1 MKYNPRY
8 SLKHLS
14 VRIPW
19 HDNAWNGSI
28 CSNPKA
34 NGACLILKNCALNR
48 NDEQEE
54 ELAGQFLNDLPEDK
68 YPVCIGERAT
78 FMAKFPIYKTLKHP
92 YAQSS
97 PTTHGHL
104 KPTRVQYPTFSA
116 AGVPYHWM
124 LKENAADK
132 TAEFALNYDDA
143 REPDLDW
150 ASNGNDS
157 WVQEI
162 NNQKA
167 LLNCFFEHLQ
177 EETSLVFFY
186 AKQVP
191 FVESS
196 GRVLAG
202 VGKINKII
210 PSEAYEGSNK
220 RFGAAY
226 WEHMI
231 MHSIRHDNKNGFLL
245 PYHNALEYQLEHP
258 DFDVAEL
265 AVVVPSDKQFEFS
278 YGTEHVSNDSAIRVL
293 LECIKSLEK
302 AEELQIGT
310 NHQQS
315 IQWIH
320 NEIAQLEKLR
330 GSYPGMGA
338 ALCAFG
344 IEKGHFVAAQI
355 TNALED
361 EKDNAWLLFEK
372 AIENPEGI
380 LTDDVAS
387 LIGFNSKKL
396 YQRLKNKAT
405 PTRIQLLHLLSRFD
419 ITIDQAKALFV
430 VEEREQLGVQREDK
444 DYLDNPYLIYEDLRH
459 TKIPVAL
466 STIDLGMYLKNPSKD
481 LFPENFVY
489 SDPFEMYRIRALTI
503 QQLEWATLQGHTL
516 LPRKEIIKQ
525 IRELS
530 ITPNCPINSDYFEL
544 AEEHFEGCIVL
555 EEMHNGDRAYQLERL
570 AKAKAIISQKIV
582 DRIEG
587 KRLPLQANWRELL
600 DEALNPFTEG
610 EPDQQELKARTEKAV
625 ALKEIAESRF
635 SVLIG
640 PAGTGKTTLLTILAG
655 QEEVENNGVLLL
667 APTGKAR
674 VRMEEV
680 ARNLQVTSKT
690 IAQFLSGYDR
700 YNGDIQQYV
709 FSNQHCEGLYET
721 VILDEASMLTEEM
734 LATTLVCLKGVKRF
748 ILVGDHRQ
756 LPPIGAGR
764 PFVDIIHYLK
774 PEGIDT
780 AFPRVGTGY
789 AELTIKRRQG
799 GSKREDLQLAEWFS
813 GEALEPGA
821 DSIINQIL
829 LKPNSKYLRVE
840 HWENEDAFNT
850 VFEKVLVEE
859 LGLESIEDVKA
870 FNESLG
876 SNDGK
881 FFNNTNDANYFGIE
895 PSINKVESWQI
906 LSPIREKPYGV
917 KAINRKIHQQFRKA
931 RVDYAI
937 NGIKRS
943 FTNKSGELIEYSERK
958 LPKPVGLEQ
967 IVYGDKIINLGNHK
981 RKSVYPKDDSLQY
994 IANGEIGLVTGQFK
1008 RKNAKFKGQPKNV
1021 EIEFTSQKGYSYTF
1035 WSSDFKEEADSP
1047 IELAYALT
1055 VHKAQ
1060 GSEFGKVF
1068 LVIPNPCFLLSRE
1081 MLYTSLT
1088 RQKDK
1093 VILLFQG
1100 NVFDIKE
1107 LASPL
1112 KSDALKRITN
1122 LFNKPELV
1130 EVEGNY
1136 LEKNLIHQASDGKML
1151 RSKSELLIYQRL
1163 LDKNLSPL
1171 YEKKLTIKEVE
1182 KLPDFT
1188 IENEDSG
1195 EVYYWEHCGML
1206 FDEEYKQRWEEK
1218 YQWYK
1223 DNDILIPKDGGGKN
1237 GTLIISEDRPIK
1249 MEDGSIRGAFSL
1261 KDIDEIIQN
1270 VFNR

>member
-8 SLKHLS
+8 NLKHLS

-34 NGACLILKNCALNR
+34 NGACLILKNCAINR
-48 NDEQEE
+48 NDDQEQ

-68 YPVCIGERAT
+68 YPVCVGERAT
-78 FMAKFPIYKTLKHP
+78 FMAQFPIYKTLTHP

-97 PTTHGHL
+97 PSTHGHL
-104 KPTRVQYPTFSA
+104 KPTRVQFPTFA
-116 AGVPYHWM
+116 AAAVPYHWM
-124 LKENAADK
+124 LKQNVEDK
-132 TAEFALNYDDA
+132 TIVYALNYDDA
-143 REPDLDW
+143 REPILDW
-150 ASNGNDS
+150 ASKGNDN

-167 LLNCFFEHLQ
+167 LLNCFFEHLK
-177 EETSLVFFY
+177 EESSLVFFY

-231 MHSIRHDNKNGFLL
+231 LHSIRQDNKNGFLL
-245 PYHNALEYQLEHP
+245 PYHHALEYQQDHP
-258 DFDVAEL
+258 DFDVADL
-265 AVVVPSDKQFEFS
+265 AVVVPKDKQFEFS

-293 LECIKSLEK
+293 FDCLKSLEK
-302 AEELQIGT
+302 AKELEIGT
-310 NHQQS
+310 NHQHS

-338 ALCAFG
+338 ALFAFG
-344 IEKGHFVAAQI
+344 IDKGHFVAAQI
-355 TNALED
+355 TNALEN

-380 LTDDVAS
+380 LTADVAS
-387 LIGFNSKKL
+387 LIGFNSKKI
-396 YQRLKNKAT
+396 YQRLKNKAI

-419 ITIDQAKALFV
+419 VTIDQAKALFV
-430 VEEREQLGVQREDK
+430 VEEREQLGIQRDDK
-444 DYLDNPYLIYEDLRH
+444 DYLNNPYLIYEDLRH

-466 STIDLGMYLKNPSKD
+466 STIDLGMYLKSPSSD
-481 LFPENFVY
+481 LFPNNLLY
-489 SDPFEMYRIRALTI
+489 SDPFEMSRIRAITI

-530 ITPNCPINSDYFEL
+530 ITPKCPINSDYFEL
-544 AEEHFEGCIVL
+544 AEEHFERSIVL
-555 EEMHNGDRAYQLERL
+555 EEMHNGERAYQLERL
-570 AKAKAIISQKIV
+570 AKAKLIISQKIG

-587 KRLPLQANWRELL
+587 KRLHLQANWRGWL

-625 ALKEIAESRF
+625 ALKEITESRF

-680 ARNLQVTSKT
+680 AKNLQVTSKT

-734 LATTLVCLKGVKRF
+734 LATTLECLEGVKRF

-764 PFVDIIHYLK
+764 PFVDIIHHLK
-774 PEGIDT
+774 PDGIDT
-780 AFPRVGTGY
+780 AFPRVGKGY

-829 LKPNSKYLRVE
+829 TKPNSKYLRVE

-850 VFEKVLVEE
+850 IFEKVLVEE
-859 LGLESIEDVKA
+859 LDLKSIEDVKT

-876 SNDGK
+876 SGDGRY
-881 FFNNTNDANYFGIE
+881 FNFKEAAKKAE
-895 PSINKVESWQI
+895 AWQI
-906 LSPIREKPYGV
+906 LSPIREKVFGV
-917 KAINRKIHQQFRKA
+917 RAINRKIHKLFREDKVEYA
-931 RVDYAI
+931 RGKYGKI
-937 NGIKRS
+937 PSPI
-943 FTNKSGELIEYSERK
+943 
-958 LPKPVGLEQ
+958 GLEE
-967 IVYGDKIINLGNHK
+967 IVYGDKVINLFNS
-981 RKSVYPKDDSLQY
+981 RKNQKDVWPNEDALNY
-994 IANGEIGLVTGQFK
+994 IANGEIGMVIGQFK
-1008 RKNAKFKGQPKNV
+1008 TSKMKFKGKPKNT
-1021 EIEFTSQKGYSYTF
+1021 EIEFTSQKGYKYS
-1035 WSSDFKEEADSP
+1035 FKSWEFAEEANNP
-1047 IELAYALT
+1047 LELAYALT

-1100 NVFDIKE
+1100 NVFAIKE

-1112 KSDALKRITN
+1112 KSDTLRRITN

-1163 LDKNLSPL
+1163 LDKNLLPL

-1188 IENEDSG
+1188 IENEDSS

-1223 DNDILIPKDGGGKN
+1223 DNDVLRAEDGGGKN
-1237 GTLIISEDRPIK
+1237 GTLIVSEDRPIK
-1249 MEDGSIRGAFSL
+1249 MEDGSIRGAFSV
-1261 KDIDEIIQN
+1261 KEIDEIIKK

>member
-14 VRIPW
+14 IRVPW

-28 CSNPKA
+28 CNNPKT

-48 NDEQEE
+48 NDDQEQA
-54 ELAGQFLNDLPEDK
+54 LAGQFLNDLPEDK
-68 YPVCIGERAT
+68 FPVCIGERAT
-78 FMAKFPIYKTLKHP
+78 FMAQFPIYKTLNHP
-92 YAQSS
+92 YAKSS
-97 PTTHGHL
+97 PNTHGHL
-104 KPTRVQYPTFSA
+104 KPTRVQFPSFSA
-116 AGVPYHWM
+116 AAVPYHWM
-124 LKENAADK
+124 LKDNAADK
-132 TAEFALNYDDA
+132 TSNFALNYDDG
-143 REPDLDW
+143 REPILDW
-150 ASNGNDS
+150 AENGNDN

-162 NNQKA
+162 GNQKA

-202 VGKINKII
+202 VGKIKKII

-231 MHSIRHDNKNGFLL
+231 MHTIRKDNKNGFLL
-245 PYHNALEYQLEHP
+245 PYHNALEYQEEHP

-302 AEELQIGT
+302 AELLGIGS

-330 GSYPGMGA
+330 GIYPGMGA

-355 TNALED
+355 TNALEED
-361 EKDNAWLLFEK
+361 EDNAWSLFEK
-372 AIENPEGI
+372 ALEHPEGI

-396 YQRLKNKAT
+396 YQRLKDKAI
-405 PTRIQLLHLLSRFD
+405 PTRIQLLHLISRFD
-419 ITIDQAKALFV
+419 VTIEQATALFV
-430 VEEREQLGVQREDK
+430 VEEREKLGINRSDLE
-444 DYLDNPYLIYEDLRH
+444 YLENPYLIYEDLRQ
-459 TKIPVAL
+459 TNIPVAL
-466 STIDLGMYLKNPSKD
+466 STIDLGMYINTSEEVLPNN
-481 LFPENFVY
+481 LIY
-489 SDPFEMYRIRALTI
+489 RDPFEMFRIRALTI
-503 QQLEWATLQGHTL
+503 QQLEWAALQGHTL

-525 IRELS
+525 IRDS
-530 ITPNCPINSDYFEL
+530 AITPACPINSDYFEL
-544 AEEHFEGCIVL
+544 AEEYFEDCIAL
-555 EEMHNGDRAYQLERL
+555 EEMQNGERAYQLFRL
-570 AKAKAIISQKIV
+570 SRARTVINQKV
-582 DRIEG
+582 TDRIG
-587 KRLPLQANWRELL
+587 GRRLPLYADWQRLL
-600 DEALNPFTEG
+600 DEALNPYTDG
-610 EPDQQELKARTEKAV
+610 EPDTQELKARTEKAV

-680 ARNLQVTSKT
+680 AKDLQVTSKT
-690 IAQFLSGYDR
+690 LAQFLSSYDR

-709 FSNQHCEGLYET
+709 FSEKYCEGHYET

-734 LATTLVCLKGVKRF
+734 LATTLECLKGVKRF

-764 PFVDIIHYLK
+764 PFVDIIQHLK
-774 PEGIDT
+774 PDNIDT
-780 AFPRVGTGY
+780 AFPRVGKGY

-829 LKPNSKYLRVE
+829 TTPNSKYLRVE
-840 HWENEDAFNT
+840 HWENEEDFNK
-850 VFEKVLVEE
+850 VFEKVLVDE
-859 LGLESIEDVKA
+859 LDLDSIEDIKT

-881 FFNNTNDANYFGIE
+881 FFNNTNEANYFGIE
-895 PSINKVESWQI
+895 PSVNKVESWQI
-906 LSPIREKPYGV
+906 LSPVREKPFGV

-931 RVDYAI
+931 KIDYAI
-937 NGIKRS
+937 NGIKKS
-943 FTNKSGELIEYSERK
+943 FTNKSGELIEYTEKK

-981 RKSVYPKDDSLQY
+981 RKSVYPKNEALEY

-1035 WSSDFKEEADSP
+1035 WSSDFKEEADVP

-1060 GSEFGKVF
+1060 GSEFGKVI

-1112 KSDALKRITN
+1112 KSDTLRRITN
-1122 LFNKPELV
+1122 LFEKPELV
-1130 EVEGNY
+1130 EIEGNY

-1163 LDKNLSPL
+1163 LDNNLSPL

-1218 YQWYK
+1218 YQWYR
-1223 DNDILIPKDGGGKN
+1223 DNDILTFEEGGGEN
-1237 GTLIISEDRPIK
+1237 GTLIISEDSPIT
-1249 MEDGSIRGAFSL
+1249 MEDGTIRGAFSV
-1261 KDIDEIIQN
+1261 KDIDEIIN
-1270 VFNR
+1270 KVFKS

>member
-1 MKYNPRY
+1 MKHNPRY

-14 VRIPW
+14 IRVPW
-19 HDNAWNGSI
+19 HDNAWNGSV

-48 NDEQEE
+48 DDDKEQTIAGELLSNLEE
-54 ELAGQFLNDLPEDK
+54 KD

-78 FMAKFPIYKTLKHP
+78 FMAPFAIHKTLTHP
-92 YAQSS
+92 YAASS
-97 PTTHGHL
+97 PDTHGHL
-104 KPTRVQYPTFSA
+104 KPTRVQFPSFSA
-116 AGVPYHWM
+116 AAVPYHWM
-124 LKENAADK
+124 LKENAKDK
-132 TAEFALNYDDA
+132 TSVYDLNYDEA
-143 REPDLDW
+143 REPQMAW
-150 ASNGNDS
+150 AKGGNDH

-167 LLNCFFEHLQ
+167 LLNCFFQHLQ
-177 EETSLVFFY
+177 AESSLVFFY

-191 FVESS
+191 FVEAS

-202 VGKINKII
+202 VGRIKKII

-231 MHSIRHDNKNGFLL
+231 LHSIREDNKDGFIL
-245 PYHNALEYQLEHP
+245 PYHQALAYQEEHP
-258 DFDVAEL
+258 DFDPADL
-265 AVVVPSDKQFEFS
+265 AVIVPADKQFEFS
-278 YGTEHVSNDSAIRVL
+278 YATEHVSNDSAIRVL
-293 LECIKSLEK
+293 FDCIKSLEE
-302 AEELQIGT
+302 AEKLGIGE

-320 NEIAQLEKLR
+320 NEIANLEKLR
-330 GSYPGMGA
+330 GVYPGMGA

-344 IEKGHFVAAQI
+344 IEKGHFVAAEIINQLADDKQ
-355 TNALED
+355 NP
-361 EKDNAWLLFEK
+361 WGLFEQ
-372 AIENPEGI
+372 ALDHPDGI
-380 LTDDVAS
+380 LSEGVAD
-387 LIGFNSKKL
+387 LIPFNAKKL
-396 YQRLKNKAT
+396 YQRLKEKAT
-405 PTRIQLLHLLSRFD
+405 PTRIQFLHLLSRFD
-419 ITIDQAKALFV
+419 LSIEQATQLYIH
-430 VEEREQLGVQREDK
+430 EEREKFGIERQDAA
-444 DYLDNPYLIYEDLRH
+444 YLANPYLLYEDLRF
-459 TKIPVAL
+459 TLSPIAL
-466 STIDLGMYLKNPSKD
+466 STIDLGLYLKHP
-481 LFPENFVY
+481 PENILPDGLVFD
-489 SDPFEMYRIRALTI
+489 DPLHSYRIRALTI
-503 QQLEWATLQGHTL
+503 QQLEWAALSGHSL
-516 LPRKEIIKQ
+516 LPRKQLINQ

-530 ITPNCPINSDYFEL
+530 ITPTCAVNSDYYEL
-544 AEEHFEGCIVL
+544 AEDEFEESIVQ
-555 EEMHNGDRAYQLERL
+555 EEMLSGERAYQLSRL
-570 AKAKAIISQKIV
+570 AKARDVINQKV
-582 DRIEG
+582 SDRVNG
-587 KRLPLQANWRELL
+587 KRLPLSADWVELL
-600 DEALNPFTEG
+600 DTALSPFTDG
-610 EPDQQELKARTEKAV
+610 EPDAQEQKARKEKAA

-640 PAGTGKTTLLTILAG
+640 PAGTGKTTLLTILAS
-655 QEEVENNGVLLL
+655 QEEVETKGVLLL

-680 ARNLQVTSKT
+680 AKDLQVTAKT
-690 IAQFLSGYDR
+690 LAQFLSKYNR
-700 YNGDIQQYV
+700 YNGQIQQYV
-709 FSNQHCEGLYET
+709 FSDQYCEGLYET

-734 LATTLVCLKGVKRF
+734 LATTMDCIKGVKRF

-764 PFVDIIHYLK
+764 PFVDIIQYLK

-780 AFPRVGTGY
+780 AFPRTGKGY

-799 GSKREDLQLAEWFS
+799 GAKREDLQLAEWFS

-829 LKPNSKYLRVE
+829 TKPNSTYLRVE
-840 HWENEDAFNT
+840 HWENESDFDQL
-850 VFEKVLVEE
+850 FENVLVEE
-859 LGLESIEDVKA
+859 LGLDAIDDVQT
-870 FNESLG
+870 FNQTLG
-876 SNDGK
+876 SSDGK
-881 FFNNTNDANYFGIE
+881 YFNNTNQANYFGIE
-895 PSINKVESWQI
+895 PSVNKVESWQI
-906 LSPIREKPYGV
+906 LSPIREKPFGV
-917 KAINRKIHQQFRKA
+917 KAINRKIHQQFRKDK
-931 RVDYAI
+931 VEYAI
-937 NGIKRS
+937 KGIKRS
-943 FTNKSGELIEYSERK
+943 FTNKSGELIEYTEKK

-967 IVYGDKIINLGNHK
+967 IVYGDKVINLGNHR
-981 RKSVYPKDDSLQY
+981 RKSVYPEDNSLAY

-1008 RKNAKFKGQPKNV
+1008 TKKAKYKGAPKNV
-1021 EIEFTSQKGYSYTF
+1021 EIEFTSQKGFTYTF
-1035 WSSDFKEEADSP
+1035 WSNDFKEETDSP
-1047 IELAYALT
+1047 LELAYALT

-1068 LVIPNPCFLLSRE
+1068 LIVPNPCFLLSRE

-1093 VILLFQG
+1093 VILLLQG

-1112 KSDALKRITN
+1112 RSDTLRRITN
-1122 LFNKPELV
+1122 LFEKPELV

-1163 LDKNLSPL
+1163 LDNNLNPL
-1171 YEKKLTIKEVE
+1171 YEKKLVIKEVE

-1206 FDEEYKQRWEEK
+1206 FDEEYQQRWKEK

-1223 DNDILIPKDGGGKN
+1223 DNDILEEGGTN
-1237 GTLIISEDRPIK
+1237 GTLIVTEDKAHEIQ
-1249 MEDGSIRGAFSL
+1249 DGSIRGAISVKEIDVIIDSKL
-1261 KDIDEIIQN
+1261 K
-1270 VFNR
+1270 R